1 MKRRTQVNLIRR
13 KPVNLTKLGP
23 SRSLAWAARFQQRY
37 FRFTDYSRLS
47 MLLYVPALARTLIFL
62 QQRLHAPL
70 VNLHPQLNLSLNQK
84 NVVNTWT
91 NNASTPQMTLVNLL
105 SLANFAARADAGESQ
120 IPRAGQSSSFAG
132 DVRRTR
138 YVTEHE
144 NHRRLALT
152 LAVHRTSSD
161 LATTMNQK
169 FQVQRETQVRE
180 LSTLLTQRVK
190 RISEPTAVQPPMGF
204 RAPAVNRAMPAEPG
218 IEVMRSRDAFERRN
232 APATMPSI
240 APPALNVEQLANEV
254 MKQIDRRVIAR
265 RERMGQI

>member
-1 MKRRTQVNLIRR
+1 MKRRKAVNLI
-13 KPVNLTKLGP
+13 KPGP

-37 FRFTDYSRLS
+37 VRFTDCSRLS

-70 VNLHPQLNLSLNQK
+70 VNLHPQLNLSVNQK

-91 NNASTPQMTLVNLL
+91 NNVSTPQMTLVNLL
-105 SLANFAARADAGESQ
+105 SLANFIARADAGESRT
-120 IPRAGQSSSFAG
+120 PLTGQPSSLAG

-138 YVTEHE
+138 YVSEYD

-169 FQVQRETQVRE
+169 FQIQREAQVLE
-180 LSTLLTQRVK
+180 LSTLLTQRIK
-190 RISEPTAVQPPMGF
+190 RISEPAAVQTPMAF
-204 RAPAVNRAMPAEPG
+204 RAPAANRAIPAEPA
-218 IEVMRSRDAFERRN
+218 IEAMRSRDAFERRSG
-232 APATMPSI
+232 PATMPSI
-240 APPALNVEQLANEV
+240 VPPALNVEQLANEV